1 MGGWPLVTVY
11 PTVLN
16 AIFQVETHSSITLY
30 PFERPSP
37 HLPAATLITTASKPN
52 QRAVHSM
59 QPSPDLLYENPL
71 ISRYASRSMA
81 SLWGAQKKFSTWR
94 RLWVW
99 LAEAEQELGLPI
111 TDAQLN
117 ELRAK
122 VDDIDFPA
130 AAAYEKKLRHDVMAH
145 VHTFGDACP
154 AAKGIIHLGATSN
167 FVVDNADVILIRESL
182 ELVAAR
188 LATVIDA
195 LGAFAEKH
203 RDLPTLGFTH
213 LQPAQPTTVGKRATL
228 WCYDLALD
236 LAEVEHRIASLRARS
251 TKGTTG
257 TQASFLELFEGDHQK
272 CRQLERRV
280 AEKMG
285 FAGSPGASG
294 SYAVTGQTYPRKV
307 DAQVLD
313 CLSGV
318 AASAHKATTDLRILA
333 MRKEIEEPFEQHQI
347 GSSAM
352 PYKRN
357 PMRSE
362 RIGALA
368 RFVMSLAQ
376 NGAATHATQWMER
389 TLDDSAN
396 RRLSLPQAF
405 LGVDAILVIYENV
418 ARGLVVYPEVI
429 AKNLREELPFMI
441 TENVLMEAVKAGGD
455 RQDLHEKIRQHSQ
468 AAGAVVKQQGGA
480 NDLLERLRS
489 DDDFKAVN
497 LESLAEP
504 SQLVGRAP
512 QQVDEFLADI
522 VAPIRERYVGKAAE
536 AEDLRV

>member
-1 MGGWPLVTVY
+1 M
-11 PTVLN
+11 
-16 AIFQVETHSSITLY
+16 
-30 PFERPSP
+30 
-37 HLPAATLITTASKPN
+37 
-52 QRAVHSM
+52 
-59 QPSPDLLYENPL
+59 PDHDVYENPL
-71 ISRYASRSMA
+71 ISRYASRPMA
-81 SLWGAQKKFSTWR
+81 ALWGAQKKFSTWR

-99 LAEAEQELGLPI
+99 LAEAEAELGLPI
-111 TDAQLN
+111 SKAQLD

-145 VHTFGDACP
+145 VHTYGDVCP
-154 AAKGIIHLGATSN
+154 NAKGIIHLGATSN
-167 FVVDNADVILIRESL
+167 FVVDNADVIVIRESL
-182 ELVAAR
+182 ELVASR
-188 LATVIDA
+188 LAAVIDA
-195 LGAFAEKH
+195 LAAFAEKY

-236 LAEVEHRIASLRARS
+236 LAEVEHRIATLKARS

-257 TQASFLELFEGDHQK
+257 TQASFLELFEGDHDK
-272 CRQLERRV
+272 CRQLEQRV

-285 FAGSPGASG
+285 FDA

-313 CLSGV
+313 CLSGI

-333 MRKEIEEPFEQHQI
+333 MRKEIEEPFEEHQI

-362 RIGALA
+362 RIGALS

-405 LGVDAILVIYENV
+405 LGVDAVLVIYENV

-480 NDLLERLRS
+480 NDLLERLRK
-489 DDDFKAVN
+489 DNAFKAVDLGSIAN
-497 LESLAEP
+497 P

-512 QQVDEFLADI
+512 QQVDEFLAEVI
-522 VAPIRERYVGKAAE
+522 APIRNRYQGRLAAAE
-536 AEDLRV
+536 ELKV